1 MSPLLTC
8 YNGGPN
14 THRWFREE
22 KNEVQPTELRR
33 RWKHAGLAAMG
44 AIGLALAITG
54 WLLAPA
60 GAARAARSAPSNH
73 GRTGLLV
80 ARVLTS
86 QQTVPPPKDC
96 QPNPIGPPTH
106 PYQLGFLA
114 EVGPLPGQPSQLV
127 AGPVRVDNITA
138 KACGVATVIPG
149 SGGCA
154 VNASIN
160 VPPDG
165 QLFGNIKAAITIIP
179 GVTPEIPFTPAAKS
193 LTSGLGCG
201 SSVNGLQVSA
211 TATVGGSATL
221 FGLTCGLTLT
231 IPLKATINGPLD
243 STGLGLH
250 GVFQPSKPF
259 VIPTATPSA
268 TCPAGVTKNLNQIV
282 GLPLTVGTGAL
293 NLPFS
298 AGVYLPKS

>member
-1 MSPLLTC
+1 M
-8 YNGGPN
+8 
-14 THRWFREE
+14 
-22 KNEVQPTELRR
+22 KVQPTELRR

-60 GAARAARSAPSNH
+60 GSARAARSAPSNH

-86 QQTVPPPKDC
+86 QTDRSPAQRLRAQPGRTAIPIPTSWDSWLRSVPSRASRASWSPGRSGSTTSPPK
-96 QPNPIGPPTH
+96 P
-106 PYQLGFLA
+106 
-114 EVGPLPGQPSQLV
+114 VGWRPSSQ
-127 AGPVRVDNITA
+127 
-138 KACGVATVIPG
+138 G

-201 SSVNGLQVSA
+201 SSLNGLQVSA
-211 TATVGGSATL
+211 TATVGGSASL

-282 GLPLTVGTGAL
+282 GAAVDGRYRSPQFAL
-293 NLPFS
+293 LGRRIPAAIS
-298 AGVYLPKS
+298 VMSVRDVQKRRTAL